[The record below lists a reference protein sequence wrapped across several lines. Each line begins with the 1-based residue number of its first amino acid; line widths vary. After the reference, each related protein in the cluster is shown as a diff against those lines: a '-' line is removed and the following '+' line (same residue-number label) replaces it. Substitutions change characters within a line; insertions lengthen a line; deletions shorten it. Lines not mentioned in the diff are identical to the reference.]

1 MTREPSARGAG
12 SAVFPPAAGDTRRR
26 DFLPRG
32 RFWVGCLPWAWML
45 LFFLLP
51 FVLIVNV
58 SLSTPDL
65 AVPPYVPPISLQPA
79 AGQPVLHPD
88 FGSYRRLGDELA
100 AVATPGAELQ
110 YLRAFGNSLG
120 VAGLTTLCCLL
131 LGYPFAYHIARSRE
145 GTRNTLLML
154 VMLPFWTSFLL
165 RVYAWMG
172 LLDSS
177 EVGLLNQWLLALGVV
192 DAPLQ
197 LLYNSGAVL
206 VGMVYSY
213 LPFMVLPLYANLVK
227 LDVRLLEA
235 ARDLGARPWTTFV
248 SITLP
253 LSRRGIV
260 AGSMMVFI
268 PAVGEFVIPDLLGG
282 GGVLMIGRRIWD
294 DFGPNQ
300 DWPMAAVAV
309 VMVVLLI
316 VPIMVF
322 HRHGGEDEH
331 GGEAGR

>member
-1 MTREPSARGAG
+1 MSG
-12 SAVFPPAAGDTRRR
+12 RRLFVR
-26 DFLPRG
+26 HG
-32 RFWVGCLPWAWML
+32 RFWVGSLPWAWML

-51 FVLIVNV
+51 FVLILDV

-65 AVPPYVPPISLQPA
+65 AIPPYISPLRQQPGA
-79 AGQPVLHPD
+79 ALPAFTPD
-88 FGSYRRLGDELA
+88 LSSYRRLHDEVQALGEDA
-100 AVATPGAELQ
+100 AEPQ
-110 YLRAFGNSLG
+110 YLPAFGNSLLF
-120 VAGLTTLCCLL
+120 AGLTTLCCLL
-131 LGYPFAYHIARSRE
+131 LGYPFAYHIARAPE
-145 GTRNTLLML
+145 AGRNTLLML

-165 RVYAWMG
+165 RVYAWMS

-177 EVGLLNQWLLALGVV
+177 EVGLINQALLALGVV
-192 DAPLQ
+192 DEPLQ

-227 LDVRLLEA
+227 LDVRLLQA
-235 ARDLGARPWTTFV
+235 ASDLGAKPWTTFV
-248 SITLP
+248 RITLP

-282 GGVLMIGRRIWD
+282 GDVLMIGRKIWD

-300 DWPMAAVAV
+300 DWPMASAVAV
-309 VMVVLLI
+309 IIVAMLI
-316 VPIMVF
+316 VPIVIL
-322 HRHGGEDEH
+322 RRYSRREQDDE
-331 GGEAGR
+331 E